1 MRLPRLRPA
10 WQDGAPAGRLR
21 GMLHPRTRH
30 GVRALTLPFVA
41 LASFVP
47 LGACESGGQTGAV
60 VGAGFGALMGQ
71 AIGGNTSGTLIG
83 AAVGTGAGYM
93 IGNERDRQGARE
105 EQARRDRERERRDRE
120 HEAAIRS
127 LEARQSELEADQ
139 ARPATGTFIPPKWP
153 ASTPEMRPFADTAWR
168 VTSMTPPP
176 RRAFESMTLHFQP
189 NGHVV
194 TTTIFPGGRMNIA
207 SETYRVV
214 GNTMIINGSDYLTN
228 SAWTI
233 ADSTL
238 TLVNQGF
245 RTTLERVGDGE

>member
-1 MRLPRLRPA
+1 
-10 WQDGAPAGRLR
+10 
-21 GMLHPRTRH
+21 MLHPRIRRGLLARKITNL
-30 GVRALTLPFVA
+30 ALPLACFVT
-41 LASFVP
+41 
-47 LGACESGGQTGAV
+47 LGACESGGQTSAV

-71 AIGGNTSGTLIG
+71 AIGGNTSGTLVG

-120 HEAAIRS
+120 HEAALRT
-127 LEARQSELEADQ
+127 LEARQAEIESQ
-139 ARPATGTFIPPKWP
+139 SSQPTTGTFIPPKWP
-153 ASTPEMRPFADTAWR
+153 ASTPEMRPFADSAWR

-194 TTTIFPGGRMNIA
+194 TTTIFPGGRMSVA

-228 SAWTI
+228 SAWTLTE
-233 ADSTL
+233 STL
-238 TLVNQGF
+238 TLINQGF
-245 RTTLERVGDGE
+245 RTTLERIGDGD